1 MRVTF
6 SEILDIVAIAIA
18 SFVGLEA
25 FFLFCSF
32 VMYVVSGGGPKIE
45 DEQVE

>member
-1 MRVTF
+1 MTF
-6 SEILDIVAIAIA
+6 SEILDVGAIAIA

-32 VMYVVSGGGPKIE
+32 VLYLVGGDGPRIE
-45 DEQVE
+45 DGQAE